1 MSPGYNF
8 APSAPYNFGSKSK
21 TMVQVNLNELELQE
35 FTGVVNPVQQCRATF
50 PLFGAQGTK
59 QLATVYF
66 ELEPGRELGRH
77 IDSAEELLLVLE
89 GELEAEVNGHL
100 TSARTGDIILVPE
113 REPHNLRNKG
123 KTRAR
128 VLGVFGGANQIV
140 AEFEQSWLP
149 LHSNRVNT
157 RDLMVS

>member
-1 MSPGYNF
+1 MSSEYNF
-8 APSAPYNFGSKSK
+8 ALSTPYSFASKSK

-35 FTGVVNPVQQCRATF
+35 FTGVENPLQQCRATF
-50 PLFGAQGTK
+50 PLFGAQGTQ

-77 IDSAEELLLVLE
+77 IDSAEELLVVLE

-100 TSARTGDIILVPE
+100 SSARAGDIILVPE
-113 REPHNLRNKG
+113 RETHNLRNKG
-123 KTRAR
+123 NGRAR

-157 RDLMVS
+157 RDLMNN